1 MKLSVLASGSSGNG
15 YIIHNN
21 DEAIVVETGV
31 RFTEVKKALD
41 FNISKIRGVVISHG
55 HL

>member
-1 MKLSVLASGSSGNG
+1 MELKILGSSSKGNS
-15 YIIHNN
+15 YIIENHS
-21 DEAIVVETGV
+21 EAIVIEAGIN
-31 RFTEVKKALD
+31 FNEIKKSMN